1 MKNWRRR
8 KNSSSLALAE
18 RRRLLLPRRQRRGD
32 SFFPRRRRRRRRK
45 EEEERERPTSFSR
58 CIDRHVCSKP
68 ATRSSSSS
76 RRRLPF
82 VLSCSLFRDDE
93 SLKWR
98 IQLEKSAQKRTLLL
112 LFIVDTIHPRSN
124 DGEREHHHDDD
135 DDDKTDDED
144 ARARAQASE
153 TISRVVSFIA
163 NRLVRVTLVLR
174 V

>member
-1 MKNWRRR
+1 
-8 KNSSSLALAE
+8 
-18 RRRLLLPRRQRRGD
+18 
-32 SFFPRRRRRRRRK
+32 
-45 EEEERERPTSFSR
+45 
-58 CIDRHVCSKP
+58 
-68 ATRSSSSS
+68 
-76 RRRLPF
+76 
-82 VLSCSLFRDDE
+82 
-93 SLKWR
+93 LKWR

-112 LFIVDTIHPRSN
+112 LFIVDTIRPRSN
-124 DGEREHHHDDD
+124 DGEREHHHHHDD